1 MARRPVFVTD
11 DVLYVKT
18 VNTEFKFYNGLSK
31 AQKQRSSESLHEAF
45 KSSYADANVLE
56 VSSFSNNP
64 LGNKLSAFNLLLS
77 LKDGTKIPV
86 EAAFQGGKIFE
97 NGGPYK
103 DLLKESPKNA
113 KRDDR
118 LRMSGRIVG
127 FEFEGMIFPT
137 DPLTLFYTWLYLHAL
152 KENKEIASEL
162 LQFDAFTDI
171 AFNPQKSINCQ
182 AYACAVYVTLQRKS
196 ELEKALTDVDFL
208 SEILKKGIGCVG
220 VRERKEV
227 TGPKIRREPVSVP
240 VNKDAGRKPVF
251 KIGDIITHPKYGEGI
266 IKCTE
271 AHGTADNLV
280 IRFES
285 IGEEKKL
292 SAAWVKDHCKY
303 AMQDQQLF
311 EKISLKNDPEDSARF
326 EYYQSTDAPF
336 TEAMKAS
343 IFLAEKCFDNAVSF
357 AVLGDHVMLVLTP
370 ADPSDFREIKKIV
383 EKRCGNVLSAPPD
396 FETAAVE
403 DKAFLVVMGE
413 NLMCIVPNKTGA
425 EKLDFGEALVHRQE
439 ILEACEKKQL
449 YGFAKGRRFT

>member
-11 DVLYVKT
+11 NVLYVKT

-45 KSSYADANVLE
+45 KRTYADANVLE
-56 VSSFSNNP
+56 VSSFSDNP
-64 LGNKLSAFNLLLS
+64 LGNKLSAFNLLIS

-113 KRDDR
+113 KKDER
-118 LRMSGRIVG
+118 LRTSGRIVG
-127 FEFEGMIFPT
+127 FEFEGVRFPT
-137 DPLTLFYTWLYLHAL
+137 VPVTLFYTWLYLHAL

-182 AYACAVYVTLQRKS
+182 AYACAVYVTLQRKG

-208 SEILKKGIGCVG
+208 SDILKKGIGCVG
-220 VRERKEV
+220 VR
-227 TGPKIRREPVSVP
+227 
-240 VNKDAGRKPVF
+240 
-251 KIGDIITHPKYGEGI
+251 
-266 IKCTE
+266 
-271 AHGTADNLV
+271 
-280 IRFES
+280 
-285 IGEEKKL
+285 
-292 SAAWVKDHCKY
+292 AWVKAHCKY
-303 AMQDQQLF
+303 ALQDQQLF